1 MDQQPQ
7 QQNKSRR
14 NPAQMYVP
22 VHKRTDNSN
31 DSTANRDDQPSAPE
45 VSRSAVR
52 RGRGKFQAPS
62 EVALDEETADAT
74 PKARNV
80 ESTSMKAPEES
91 KRSSRASK
99 HKSMPVSEQSIARHG
114 DGIQDKR
121 RSRLHD
127 DHRASLND
135 VDKLGESMAGLSTGP
150 YEGSDD
156 GQREEWE
163 DLLKD
168 YDHYD
173 SNENDSPRS
182 NNRKKRL
189 SSHVDLFAAPPAEA
203 PLVDEPTTVLDC
215 YDFPPA
221 FKTHH
226 LHDIF
231 REYENM
237 RGGYRIKWLEDTR
250 ALIIFEHPSTAAS
263 HGHVPRR
270 PPTTDMVARRL
281 VHGALGVRAPRS
293 KEQRQAE
300 KDVLKSAKD
309 ELKAKKDIEAQ
320 RANDVAAAFDE

>member
-14 NPAQMYVP
+14 NPVQMYVP
-22 VHKRTDNSN
+22 VHKRADNSN

-80 ESTSMKAPEES
+80 ESTSVKAPEES

-189 SSHVDLFAAPPAEA
+189 SSHVDLFAAPPG
-203 PLVDEPTTVLDC
+203 
-215 YDFPPA
+215 
-221 FKTHH
+221 KTH
-226 LHDIF
+226 
-231 REYENM
+231 Y
-237 RGGYRIKWLEDTR
+237 TR
-250 ALIIFEHPSTAAS
+250 CLGKE
-263 HGHVPRR
+263 
-270 PPTTDMVARRL
+270 L
-281 VHGALGVRAPRS
+281 V
-293 KEQRQAE
+293 
-300 KDVLKSAKD
+300 
-309 ELKAKKDIEAQ
+309 
-320 RANDVAAAFDE
+320 FD